1 MDLVFHVSPFFDDY
15 MDVKQQGMDP
25 SKSPYRPEN
34 RKASGMPELRELL
47 DRYAE
52 IVGFDP
58 SQDGRGQD
66 WEVAT
71 IFQYVRGA
79 TISHGI
85 QARTISGQNSS
96 TSSHIYFAKTK
107 KSLDTALK
115 RVRKLKQQ
123 KPGQIKL

>member
-1 MDLVFHVSPFFDDY
+1 MDLVYHLSPFFEDY
-15 MDVKQQGMDP
+15 VDVKQQGVDP
-25 SKSPYRPEN
+25 SQSPYRQEN

-52 IVGFDP
+52 IFGSDP
-58 SQDGRGQD
+58 SKGRGGKD

-96 TSSHIYFAKTK
+96 TFSHLYFAKTK
-107 KSLDTALK
+107 KSLDSAFE
-115 RVRKLKQQ
+115 RVQKLREQIA
-123 KPGQIKL
+123 GQTKL

>member
-1 MDLVFHVSPFFDDY
+1 MDLVFHLSPFFDDY
-15 MDVKQQGMDP
+15 MDVKQQGVDP

-34 RKASGMPELRELL
+34 GKESGMPELRELL

-52 IVGFDP
+52 IVGFDL
-58 SQDGRGQD
+58 SKDGGGRD

-107 KSLDTALK
+107 QSLDAAFQ
-115 RVRKLKQQ
+115 RVQKLKEQ
-123 KPGQIKL
+123 KAGQTKL

>member
-15 MDVKQQGMDP
+15 MDVKQQGVDP

-34 RKASGMPELRELL
+34 RKASGMPESRELL

-52 IVGFDP
+52 IAGSDP
-58 SQDGRGQD
+58 SKGGGGRD
-66 WEVAT
+66 LEVAT

-96 TSSHIYFAKTK
+96 TSSHLYFAKTK
-107 KSLDTALK
+107 QSLDAAFQ
-115 RVRKLKQQ
+115 RVQKLKEQ
-123 KPGQIKL
+123 KAGQTKL